1 MRVTALLEVC
11 LEQVAAH
18 GLPQTDVFGK
28 CDPYCVASV
37 GPEEV
42 ARTDIVKCNL
52 NPSFSVWQT
61 TAGTRGPAVTLG
73 LACTSDLQPDPHSR
87 CPPRLTVMDWNRFS
101 GDKIVCQ
108 PLSLHLTALEGLW
121 SSAPQRRALSLPL
134 SPAAAGPRLSLT
146 LYTEAVR
153 CVCLYVC
160 VSISLSLSLF
170 FSLSLYVC
178 MYVCMYLCM
187 YVCMYVLEYVC
198 TYVRYVRMYLSY
210 VCVYACVCVCVC
222 VCICIC
228 MCIYVY
234 SKEETAGA
242 ATPPA
247 LQDVEEKDLR
257 LQVFV
262 RSGLNLPLNK
272 CHSCRGVLPVGLF
285 YSVIRSLLQ

>member
-1 MRVTALLEVC
+1 VTALLEVC
-11 LEQVAAH
+11 IEQVAAH

-121 SSAPQRRALSLPL
+121 SSAPQRRFDLVHR
-134 SPAAAGPRLSLT
+134 G
-146 LYTEAVR
+146 
-153 CVCLYVC
+153 CKVC
-160 VSISLSLSLF
+160 VSVCLCVPLSLSLSLF
-170 FSLSLYVC
+170 LSLSVC
-178 MYVCMYLCM
+178 MYVCMYVFM
-187 YVCMYVLEYVC
+187 YVCMYVC
-198 TYVRYVRMYLSY
+198 T
-210 VCVYACVCVCVC
+210 
-222 VCICIC
+222 
-228 MCIYVY
+228 
-234 SKEETAGA
+234 
-242 ATPPA
+242 
-247 LQDVEEKDLR
+247 
-257 LQVFV
+257 
-262 RSGLNLPLNK
+262 
-272 CHSCRGVLPVGLF
+272 
-285 YSVIRSLLQ
+285 

>member
-1 MRVTALLEVC
+1 VRVTALLEVC
-11 LEQVAAH
+11 IEQVAAH

-222 VCICIC
+222 MYMYMYVYICI
-228 MCIYVY
+228 
-234 SKEETAGA
+234 
-242 ATPPA
+242 
-247 LQDVEEKDLR
+247 
-257 LQVFV
+257 
-262 RSGLNLPLNK
+262 
-272 CHSCRGVLPVGLF
+272 
-285 YSVIRSLLQ
+285 